1 MVFCGCS
8 QISAYATY
16 RKINITRTQQIQGGP
31 LRQADGGRNGNM
43 DLELENSKGVSWNG
57 ALLLGLK
64 MRIGDCEVHSPN
76 NHEKDGRHDECYHRL
91 TLDMDESE
99 CGVQA

>member
-1 MVFCGCS
+1 
-8 QISAYATY
+8 
-16 RKINITRTQQIQGGP
+16 
-31 LRQADGGRNGNM
+31 
-43 DLELENSKGVSWNG
+43 
-57 ALLLGLK
+57 

-99 CGVQA
+99 CGVQASDTMR